1 MADDTKERYINPYT
15 DFGFKKLFGTEM
27 NKDLLISFLNA
38 LFHDEQVIKDVKYL
52 NSEKLGEGYG
62 DRKAIFDVYCENEDG
77 EKFIVEM
84 QKVEQRYFKDRS
96 VFYSTFPI
104 REQGRRGSDWDF
116 NLKIAKFSPEE
127 RQDYEESV
135 KIYRDLKNSLDTAE
149 WKAKVKIAKNFK
161 TMGLSNEQIAKGTG
175 LPLNEILSL

>member
-38 LFHDEQVIKDVKYL
+38 LFHDEKVIIDVKYL

-104 REQGRRGSDWDF
+104 R
-116 NLKIAKFSPEE
+116 
-127 RQDYEESV
+127 
-135 KIYRDLKNSLDTAE
+135 
-149 WKAKVKIAKNFK
+149 
-161 TMGLSNEQIAKGTG
+161 
-175 LPLNEILSL
+175 

>member
-62 DRKAIFDVYCENEDG
+62 DRKAE
-77 EKFIVEM
+77 
-84 QKVEQRYFKDRS
+84 
-96 VFYSTFPI
+96 
-104 REQGRRGSDWDF
+104 
-116 NLKIAKFSPEE
+116 IAKFSPEE

-149 WKAKVKIAKNFK
+149 WKGEKKGIQKEKIDTALRMK
-161 TMGLSNEQIAKGTG
+161 AKGYAVEDIADITK
-175 LPLNEILSL
+175 LSIEDIEIL